1 MYSQLHKIIAGFSKG
16 RRSSPVLVLWQPV
29 SLVQVCEQE
38 RCVRTGINSCRVL
51 PAATADVAW
60 SKHKRARGNTLTE
73 TNPCGLTARE
83 VPLNGKQEASCS
95 SGSFTSPELLPR
107 CHGSLAKSTHPRE
120 VGASPL
126 CLGEGCSTPAL
137 PAPLQDGGT
146 KPCPDLPSLAAQE
159 MPQSRVQGA
168 WGAAMAFHWYGA
180 ENQMWRQAEMAQ
192 H

>member
-1 MYSQLHKIIAGFSKG
+1 MYSQLHKIVAGFSEG
-16 RRSSPVLVLWQPV
+16 RRSSPILALWQPV

-38 RCVRTGINSCRVL
+38 RCARTDVNSCCVL

-60 SKHKRARGNTLTE
+60 SKHKQARGNTLTE
-73 TNPCGLTARE
+73 INPCGLAASE

-95 SGSFTSPELLPR
+95 SGSFTSPELLPQ
-107 CHGSLAKSTHPRE
+107 CHGSLAKPPQKGS
-120 VGASPL
+120 ASPL
-126 CLGEGCSTPAL
+126 RFGEGCSTPAP

-146 KPCPDLPSLAAQE
+146 KPCPNLPSLAAQE
-159 MPQSRVQGA
+159 MLQSRVQGA
-168 WGAAMAFHWYGA
+168 WGAATAFHWYGA